1 MSDDGKINSN
11 FRGNKIP
18 KEGLHCVCL
27 TRLFNVVKSIILKY
41 ISEEYKYKLKNK
53 KTNTFIND
61 DIETSSSDN
70 DDDDHSREKDSE

>member
-27 TRLFNVVKSIILKY
+27 SVKMIDSVVQCGQIYYPQIY
-41 ISEEYKYKLKNK
+41 FGRIQ
-53 KTNTFIND
+53 I
-61 DIETSSSDN
+61 
-70 DDDDHSREKDSE
+70 